1 MRSFT
6 RLEPL
11 STGDLIDR
19 AVRLYRRNFTPLVS
33 IAAVPTVIGYIVSLM
48 FWNGYTGLLTGVSGS
63 RGLSMSSIT
72 MLLLGALGYPVWFY
86 TLLVTISGLS
96 RVVGDHLML
105 DEPISV
111 RRCFGAAKQRLGAIT
126 LMALL
131 FVVMLFAAYIVLS
144 IVLFIL
150 MMGIGLLVGV
160 VAAVRLP
167 QWIITTLLVITVIVG
182 VALALVVICVILS
195 RVVFLPAIVMIEGQS
210 AGNAVGRSINL
221 GKGNWFRVGAIVLF
235 TYFVSLSLL
244 AALAMPVGIILYQ
257 SNLLNADAI
266 TSPTVS
272 ILYTSLNQLSTLLCL
287 PIWIVSFTL
296 LYFDSRVRKEA
307 YDLDLIAREI
317 NPGFFWQ
324 PPVAPPPLGYP
335 PPSQTGW
342 VRTPV
347 QTSPLGLAGYT
358 SPQSRVE
365 SRSSEVGLPAAE
377 SLSAEFRNEPNVLNS
392 SSGLNE
398 TEEPRVRRCA
408 VCDAHL
414 VPGASFCMNCGT
426 LTTPQ
431 TSRE

>member
-324 PPVAPPPLGYP
+324 PPVAPPPLGSP
-335 PPSQTGW
+335 RPSQTDW